1 MLHIHWCESVHSFA
15 RRPLRCQIALNA
27 PKATVKAIS
36 LRLVQT
42 PTVDQSPRPRARKIR
57 TLLAWL
63 PQFLLERLDVL
74 QLLQGMLA
82 KLRQTFN
89 VVSGAATVISRVLAS
104 PSILVA
110 HLHAI
115 PLDLVA
121 TVTRVALVRE
131 EFSESLSP

>member
-1 MLHIHWCESVHSFA
+1 
-15 RRPLRCQIALNA
+15 
-27 PKATVKAIS
+27 
-36 LRLVQT
+36 
-42 PTVDQSPRPRARKIR
+42 
-57 TLLAWL
+57 
-63 PQFLLERLDVL
+63 VL